1 MNTEKYMEKGLVSI
15 VIPTYNRKHSIGD
28 AIDSCLVQSYQSI
41 EIIVCDDH
49 STDGTKDY
57 IAKRMKEDSR
67 IHYCT
72 TPEGKK
78 GANAARNAAIKIAR
92 GEFLTFLDSD
102 DYLTN
107 DSIACRVELFQKNHV
122 AMVYGNA
129 FCEIGKKRTKWIYT
143 NLSGEKV
150 SQKKYLMQELSL
162 CCFIT
167 IMIRTSVFKV
177 IGLLDEKQTAWQDD
191 RLVVTV
197 GMRYPILHSRRFVAV
212 ARKSE
217 VSITSDKWNTYLG
230 LKTMVTRYKWQIIK
244 YASLGRYFLWQIRLF
259 SLYCFAK
266 EREVPI
272 NSKQRNFWQT
282 AHQFTKELIYP
293 FFRNYFE

>member
-1 MNTEKYMEKGLVSI
+1 MKKGLVSI
-15 VIPTYNRKHSIGD
+15 IMPTYNRKHSIGD
-28 AIDSCLVQSYQSI
+28 AIDSCLVQSYQDI

-67 IHYCT
+67 IRYCT

-102 DYLTN
+102 DYLTA
-107 DSIACRVELFQKNHV
+107 DSIACRVEAFQKKHV

-129 FCEIGKKRTKWIYT
+129 FCETGKKRTKWIYT
-143 NLSGEKV
+143 DLNSEKV

-162 CCFIT
+162 CQQNT
-167 IMIRTSVFKV
+167 IMLRTSVFKV
-177 IGLLDEKQTAWQDD
+177 IGLLDEEQKGWTDD
-191 RLVVTV
+191 GLVVAV
-197 GMRYPILHSRRFVAV
+197 GMRYPVLHSGKFVTAI
-212 ARKSE
+212 RKSE
-217 VSITSDKWNTYLG
+217 VSMTSDKWNMYFG
-230 LKTMVTRYKWQIIK
+230 CKTMVRRYKWQIIK
-244 YASLGRYFLWQIRLF
+244 YASLGRYFLWHIRLF

-266 EREVPI
+266 EREAPI
-272 NSKQRNFWQT
+272 NSKQRNYWQA
-282 AHQFTKELIYP
+282 AHQFTRELIYP
-293 FFRNYFE
+293 FFRSHFE